1 MKLLTNSL
9 PVLALALVPAL
20 AAATIVPAPDGMAR
34 LAERESLAV
43 RLEGTWLMD
52 VARTQS
58 LAAEQKLTASKLEFR
73 REPLVVQLA
82 LTASPRMA
90 LLPIFDGGIV
100 NDGYRMLPYV
110 LVDRGTAF
118 ELWVFHPGEGT
129 SFAWADVLPVHLMAT
144 DDGPRLFLGG
154 SEPRKASG
162 VYAEAEEVAVEQPIV
177 VRIERI
183 EPALEA
189 GATQ

>member
-1 MKLLTNSL
+1 MKLLPNSL

-20 AAATIVPAPDGMAR
+20 AAATIVPAPDALAR
-34 LAERESLAV
+34 LAERESLSV
-43 RLEGTWLMD
+43 RLEGTWIMD
-52 VARTQS
+52 VARTES
-58 LAAEQKLTASKLEFR
+58 LAAEKKLTATKLEFR

-110 LVDRGTAF
+110 LVDRGEAF
-118 ELWVFHPGEGT
+118 ELMVFHPGEGT

-144 DDGPRLFLGG
+144 ADGPRLFLGG
-154 SEPRKASG
+154 SEPRRALG
-162 VYAEAEEVAVEQPIV
+162 VYAEAPEVAAQPIV
-177 VRIERI
+177 VRIQRV
-183 EPALEA
+183 EPAIA
-189 GATQ
+189 ADATQ